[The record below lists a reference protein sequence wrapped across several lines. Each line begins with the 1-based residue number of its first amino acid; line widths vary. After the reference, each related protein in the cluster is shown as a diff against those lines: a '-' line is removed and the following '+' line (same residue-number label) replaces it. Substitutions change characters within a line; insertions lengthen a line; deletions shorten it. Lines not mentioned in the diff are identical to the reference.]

1 MIAFAGLLMIG
12 LTELV
17 VLLFP
22 GRGPFGETTGLIRSV
37 GDVVVDL
44 LIIAL
49 VANALRNGKR
59 WAWWVAVVLGVFNVL
74 VGVVAL
80 VGILLGGL
88 VDGAPLA
95 LGGGL
100 LWFGELGLI
109 LINRR
114 AFRVPWRRRV
124 PGGVAATEGD
134 SMQRARALLT
144 SVGGSTMSWM
154 TLWPEMRYAFM
165 ADGRGYVGY
174 ERHAGVALALSDPV
188 VPEGTIADAVAEFT
202 RRAEQGGLTPCLFS
216 VTDAAADAA
225 RTAGWRTVQI
235 AEDTIIDLPR
245 LAFKGKK
252 WQDVRSALNKAKRES
267 ITFRMTTL
275 AEEPFAILAQVR
287 AISEQWVGEKGLPE
301 MGFTLGGVDEALDPA
316 VKVGL
321 AIDTTGSIHGVTS
334 WLPVYTEG
342 GQVRGWTLDVMRR
355 RDDGFRSVMEFMIAS
370 ACLTFQ
376 QDGAGFVSLSGAP
389 LARSE
394 QSGEELDRTDRL
406 LDKLGA
412 SLEPFYGFRSLH
424 AFKAKFAPRYEP
436 IHLAFRDEAD
446 LPRIGVALTRAYLPD
461 ATPRQLLAA
470 GLSAHGEHADAGA
483 R

>member
-1 MIAFAGLLMIG
+1 MLWIGEIGLL
-12 LTELV
+12 
-17 VLLFP
+17 
-22 GRGPFGETTGLIRSV
+22 
-37 GDVVVDL
+37 
-44 LIIAL
+44 
-49 VANALRNGKR
+49 
-59 WAWWVAVVLGVFNVL
+59 VFNR
-74 VGVVAL
+74 G
-80 VGILLGGL
+80 
-88 VDGAPLA
+88 
-95 LGGGL
+95 
-100 LWFGELGLI
+100 
-109 LINRR
+109 
-114 AFRVPWRRRV
+114 AFRVPLRRRIK
-124 PGGVAATEGD
+124 GGVAATEGD
-134 SMQRARALLT
+134 SMARARALLMA
-144 SVGGSTMSWM
+144 VGGSTMSWM
-154 TLWPEMRYAFM
+154 TTWPEMRYCFM
-165 ADGRGYVGY
+165 TDGRGYVGY

-334 WLPVYTEG
+334 WLPVYAAG

-376 QDGAGFVSLSGAP
+376 QDGRGVRLPVRCTPGTQRAVRRGAGPHGPPAGQARRLARALLRLP
-389 LARSE
+389 LAARLQGQVRAPVRAHPSRLPRRGGPAPHRRGSH
-394 QSGEELDRTDRL
+394 QGLPARRDPSPAARGRTLGPRRAGRRGCAVNGSDARHTDRIGSCRVVSRRL
-406 LDKLGA
+406 RCDQHDEGDAHLGRPA
-412 SLEPFYGFRSLH
+412 RFNSWVLH
-424 AFKAKFAPRYEP
+424 HTMSP
-436 IHLAFRDEAD
+436 
-446 LPRIGVALTRAYLPD
+446 
-461 ATPRQLLAA
+461 AA
-470 GLSAHGEHADAGA
+470 